1 MQSLLIW
8 AEDEHEQFLVRIDLN
23 KWLYGELQALNAFV
37 KDAVAKRDDLWR
49 LYFWSD
55 FKVYEHPN
63 RDEELFVF
71 DSDRLLVTL
80 TEEGK
85 AALGETTRTE
95 YCQLAVDRDGD
106 VSFVFRP
113 KHGREMSTDCVNV
126 LALYPP
132 DYEEASVMKFS
143 LNDLVLGVVE
153 AWEGA
158 DAEDIGNEFFRGQME
173 TIAHLLFAAKWPN
186 ARGWMFG
193 DLADAL
199 ARHARPVL
207 QQMCARPEGEPLV
220 EHATLVADIVLE
232 WTENI
237 HGHDN
242 SRGT

>member
-37 KDAVAKRDDLWR
+37 KDAVAKRDNLWR

-80 TEEGK
+80 TEEGE

-113 KHGREMSTDCVNV
+113 KHDREMSTNCVNV

-193 DLADAL
+193 DLTDAL
-199 ARHARPVL
+199 GEQAKSVIRRMCD
-207 QQMCARPEGEPLV
+207 QQSGEPLV
-220 EHATLVADIVLE
+220 AHEVFATELMQA
-232 WTENI
+232 WTE
-237 HGHDN
+237 HVRCHADGE
-242 SRGT
+242 